1 MESEKYLEGQSMQ
14 RPPLF
19 ESDGF
24 IYWKNRFETYVKSK
38 DLDLWHVITDGDF
51 PPIQNNPETKKDEIV
66 PFHKQNDDLKKKLAK
81 NNEAKMVI
89 YNALPRKEYERIF
102 MCQTAKEIWDT
113 LLITHQGNNQVK
125 ANKIDLLVQQYEQ
138 FMIPEEE
145 SIDNAFAKFNTI
157 ITSLKTLD
165 ESHQCVL
172 CEYVVPDYTRL
183 QSHFV
188 NRSKLVLCRRRSD
201 NTIMSDSE
209 HSTVTYTSAS
219 EDDLDMG
226 SPGVESRHTSPIY
239 IPFVPEPVYQ
249 SSYGMSISS
258 DPSLQLLLIQL
269 TRTHTLLI
277 ASRLGCPCRPQGLCR
292 HHSSPRS
299 CLERVFSLLLPSHHI
314 FHHTLTLPQI
324 PPPPITSTNHPI
336 SPTYVEGSLGSRA
349 AGIRQRDA
357 LPLRF
362 MRLRCLRCVT
372 LRKRRVRITPGS
384 GYEVG
389 REFGSWDARAGWAL
403 PQARADHKWICDTS
417 HPGDLHEPP
426 YEGVNRGVIELF
438 TPVDQE
444 DEIIYSQWMMHV
456 DRCLRSGHL
465 RAYYSDSGISSA
477 VRRSLSLQM
486 IELRDSRDLAR
497 IPGAKLPE
505 EAYFRLYRS
514 FCFVRYLFR
523 SFCSYI
529 GYFAYVDLLSFTSLS
544 RASMAL
550 EYGTEKAPRT
560 RAGLGQSPHLPTVP
574 QLPHQSQSYENL
586 LRSPGCQLPGLFDS
600 TRVSLLCWQHVL
612 RPEMAM
618 IAIPREQRF
627 EAELWNLKVKGTDVV
642 AYNQRFQELA
652 LLCDR
657 MFPEE
662 TDKIERYVGGMPD
675 LIYSSVVASKPKTM
689 QEAIEMATELMD
701 RRINTF
707 AERQA
712 ENKRKFED
720 TPRNNQNQ
728 QPNKRQNT
736 GRAYAAGNGDKK
748 PYEGT
753 KPLCPK
759 CNFNHYGPCIPTCNN
774 CKKLGHLAKDCRS
787 RPATANNNN
796 NNRNN
801 NNNNNRNNNNPRA
814 QGANTNAIVCFE
826 CGAPGHFKKDCPQ
839 WKNKNQGNGNAVAK
853 AYAVGVAGQNPN
865 NNVVTGTFL
874 LNNRCASILFDTGAD
889 RSFVSTQFSTLIN
902 ITPTTLDHGYNVEL
916 ADGRIIWVNT
926 VLLGCTLNFL
936 NHPFHV
942 DLMPV
947 EMGTYDVI
955 IGMDWLTKYQAVID
969 CAKKIVRIPF
979 GSEILI
985 FHGDGSRNKRGTRLN
1000 IISCTKTQK
1009 YLLKGCHVFLAHI
1022 TIKETGDKSKKKQL
1036 QDVPIVKNFPEVFPE
1051 DLPGLPHTRQ
1061 VEFHIDLVPG
1071 AAPVARAPYRLAPS
1085 EMKELADQLQELSD
1099 KGFIRPSS
1107 SPWGAPVLFVKK
1119 KDGSL
1124 RMCIDYR
1131 ELNKLTV
1138 KNRYPLPRIDDLFD
1152 QLQGSSVYSKID
1164 LRSGYHQLRVREE
1177 DISKTAF
1184 RTRYGHY
1191 EFQVMPFGLTNAPA
1205 VFMDLMNRVCK
1216 PYLDK
1221 FVIVFIDDIL
1231 IYSKNKQEHEEH
1243 LKIILELLKKEE
1255 LYAKFSKCEFWIPK
1269 VQFLGHVI
1277 DNKGIHVDP
1286 AKIESVKD
1294 WASQFELR
1302 DSKS

>member
-1 MESEKYLEGQSMQ
+1 MKCQPLIFRGTEGVVDMTQWFERMETVFRISNCTMENQ
-14 RPPLF
+14 
-19 ESDGF
+19 
-24 IYWKNRFETYVKSK
+24 VKFTTCTLMGIALTWWNS
-38 DLDLWHVITDGDF
+38 HVRTV
-51 PPIQNNPETKKDEIV
+51 T
-66 PFHKQNDDLKKKLAK
+66 NDVAYAMTWTDLKKKMTTK
-81 NNEAKMVI
+81 YCPRNEIK
-89 YNALPRKEYERIF
+89 
-102 MCQTAKEIWDT
+102 
-113 LLITHQGNNQVK
+113 
-125 ANKIDLLVQQYEQ
+125 KI
-138 FMIPEEE
+138 
-145 SIDNAFAKFNTI
+145 
-157 ITSLKTLD
+157 
-165 ESHQCVL
+165 
-172 CEYVVPDYTRL
+172 
-183 QSHFV
+183 
-188 NRSKLVLCRRRSD
+188 
-201 NTIMSDSE
+201 
-209 HSTVTYTSAS
+209 
-219 EDDLDMG
+219 
-226 SPGVESRHTSPIY
+226 
-239 IPFVPEPVYQ
+239 
-249 SSYGMSISS
+249 
-258 DPSLQLLLIQL
+258 
-269 TRTHTLLI
+269 
-277 ASRLGCPCRPQGLCR
+277 
-292 HHSSPRS
+292 
-299 CLERVFSLLLPSHHI
+299 
-314 FHHTLTLPQI
+314 
-324 PPPPITSTNHPI
+324 
-336 SPTYVEGSLGSRA
+336 
-349 AGIRQRDA
+349 
-357 LPLRF
+357 
-362 MRLRCLRCVT
+362 
-372 LRKRRVRITPGS
+372 
-384 GYEVG
+384 
-389 REFGSWDARAGWAL
+389 
-403 PQARADHKWICDTS
+403 
-417 HPGDLHEPP
+417 
-426 YEGVNRGVIELF
+426 
-438 TPVDQE
+438 
-444 DEIIYSQWMMHV
+444 
-456 DRCLRSGHL
+456 
-465 RAYYSDSGISSA
+465 
-477 VRRSLSLQM
+477 
-486 IELRDSRDLAR
+486 
-497 IPGAKLPE
+497 
-505 EAYFRLYRS
+505 
-514 FCFVRYLFR
+514 
-523 SFCSYI
+523 
-529 GYFAYVDLLSFTSLS
+529 
-544 RASMAL
+544 
-550 EYGTEKAPRT
+550 
-560 RAGLGQSPHLPTVP
+560 
-574 QLPHQSQSYENL
+574 
-586 LRSPGCQLPGLFDS
+586 
-600 TRVSLLCWQHVL
+600 
-612 RPEMAM
+612 
-618 IAIPREQRF
+618 

-662 TDKIERYVGGMPD
+662 TDKIKRYVGGMPD

-748 PYEGT
+748 SYEGT

-839 WKNKNQGNGNAVAK
+839 WKNKNQGNSNAVAR
-853 AYAVGVAGQNPN
+853 AYAVGVAGQNPD

-1000 IISCTKTQK
+1000 IISCTKAQK
-1009 YLLKGCHVFLAHI
+1009 YLLQGCHVFLAHI

-1152 QLQGSSVYSKID
+1152 QLQGSSVYS
-1164 LRSGYHQLRVREE
+1164 S
-1177 DISKTAF
+1177 T
-1184 RTRYGHY
+1184 
-1191 EFQVMPFGLTNAPA
+1191 
-1205 VFMDLMNRVCK
+1205 
-1216 PYLDK
+1216 
-1221 FVIVFIDDIL
+1221 
-1231 IYSKNKQEHEEH
+1231 
-1243 LKIILELLKKEE
+1243 
-1255 LYAKFSKCEFWIPK
+1255 
-1269 VQFLGHVI
+1269 
-1277 DNKGIHVDP
+1277 
-1286 AKIESVKD
+1286 
-1294 WASQFELR
+1294 
-1302 DSKS
+1302 